1 AHRRGRLGSDEAA
14 YPQGA
19 ELKRLH
25 AAASA
30 INARDLAADGLQGP
44 QIGEAL
50 TKARIAAITAAR
62 KTSA

>member
-1 AHRRGRLGSDEAA
+1 
-14 YPQGA
+14 A